1 MAGRIRLDVELAPAE
16 LADFTRVEPPAF
28 LDGLVKQRVGEV
40 LERTRA
46 EQADAS
52 AGASSSRG
60 GAPQPVAGTLAPAAS
75 RLSSAEACSYAV
87 GLLAYGIQLADG
99 VARLIWHAISG

>member
-1 MAGRIRLDVELAPAE
+1 MAGRIRLELELPAAE

-40 LERTRA
+40 LERRRA
-46 EQADAS
+46 EQAD
-52 AGASSSRG
+52 ASSSRG
-60 GAPQPVAGTLAPAAS
+60 GAPHPVAGTLAPAAS
-75 RLSSAEACSYAV
+75 RLSSAEACSYAF